1 MANKYGLFAT
11 TDYET
16 GIKKLDVRDMIFNLQ
31 PDVTPF
37 FTIMGKVSKLKAVDT
52 EFTWFEDDLL
62 GNYTQL
68 DMTGNAASTITV
80 LTVDDATMFQ
90 EGDVIACFGNSAE
103 ILLVTSVI
111 SSTVIQVLRG
121 WGTTSAGTINNND
134 YLYKIG
140 SAMSEGY
147 DAPESLVTAKGKA
160 SNYVQIFSKTVMIT
174 DTAENVDTYG
184 GDRRNYERNKIA
196 VELKRDIES
205 QFIWGE
211 KKEDTTNFSKPRR
224 QTAGFYALVSTNA
237 PELDMNSAA
246 LTESAFEGWLKDVFL
261 YSGTDRYLFTGPL
274 VASQISQ
281 FASGKQRIEAGVT
294 TKYGVKV
301 NTYHSTMGDVHIVV
315 DRHFIGPHAG
325 KGILIEVKQLI
336 YRYLQNSDFTLA
348 LNIQPN
354 NSHYKLDEYK
364 ATIGLEL
371 HNPKLHGRLTGVA

>member
-1 MANKYGLFAT
+1 MANKYGLFS
-11 TDYET
+11 TDMYES
-16 GIKKLDVRDMIFNLQ
+16 GIKKLDVRDMIFQLQ
-31 PDVTPF
+31 PEVTPF
-37 FTIMGKVSKLKAVDT
+37 ITILGKLSKLKTVDT
-52 EFTWFEDDLL
+52 EFKWYEDDLL

-68 DMTGNAASTITV
+68 NMAGNAASGVTV
-80 LTVDDATMFQ
+80 LTVDDATIFQ
-90 EGDVIACFGNSAE
+90 EGDVVAAFGNSEE
-103 ILLVTSVI
+103 IILVTSVI
-111 SSTVIQVLRG
+111 SSTQIQVLRG
-121 WGTTSAGTINNND
+121 WGTTSAGTINDND

-147 DAPESLVTAKGKA
+147 DAPESLVTQKTPVT
-160 SNYVQIFSKTVMIT
+160 NYVQIFSKTVMIT
-174 DTAENVDTYG
+174 DTAEQVDTYG
-184 GDRRNYERNKIA
+184 GNRRNYERNKIA

-224 QTAGFYALVSTNA
+224 QTAGVYSLLGSNA

-261 YSGTDRYLFTGPL
+261 YSGIDRYLFTGPL

-281 FASGKQRIEAGVT
+281 FAAGKQRIEAGVT

-301 NTYHSTMGDVHIVV
+301 NTYHSTLGDVHIVV

-325 KGILIEVKQLI
+325 KGLMLDVKQVV
-336 YRYLQNSDFTLA
+336 YRYLQNSDFTLV
-348 LNIQPN
+348 LDIQPN
-354 NSHYKLDEYK
+354 NAHYKLDEYK

-371 HNPKLHGRLTGVA
+371 HNPKLHGRLKGVA